1 MRSGSL
7 RWLLF
12 TVSVLF
18 AVLVVGGI
26 ALTTYVIVSDSMQVA
41 AYQTTLRL
49 SETSVAVVSG
59 AVGASEAAAD
69 ASRLTGE
76 AREQFAAAELSQR
89 VPSLFGRSGIT
100 GAEFALYGPDD
111 DLIWFS
117 AAQGIHPDSR
127 AARTRTAQSGA
138 STRSEYDGGSL
149 IAGLVSDAR
158 LGRIV
163 VHAPVRLPGGVAGV
177 LDVTYIPTT
186 EERVIDAIRLPML
199 VLAISAMLVMVLLM
213 QTSMTWVLNLVN
225 DLRKAADSVD
235 AGRLEARLPEGGQH
249 EIGELARSIN
259 RLIERLQRRA
269 DAQSR
274 FVADASHELATPV
287 AGIRGYT
294 SILRAWGADDPQVRD
309 EAIDA
314 IDRESKRMT
323 RLTSDL
329 LNLLHA
335 DQGLRLK
342 SESFDVNVIARER
355 LAATAS
361 RYLERQVE
369 YEGPEDDSL
378 IMVGD
383 AERLED
389 VMSILLDNAGKY
401 TRPGGVVA
409 VRTRRVRDEVVIEVS
424 DTGKGIPAKDLP
436 RLFDRF
442 YRSDQARAEGEPGFG
457 LGLAIA
463 KSIVENMGG
472 TVTADSELGEGT
484 TFTVTVPRGRP

>member
-1 MRSGSL
+1 
-7 RWLLF
+7 
-12 TVSVLF
+12 
-18 AVLVVGGI
+18 
-26 ALTTYVIVSDSMQVA
+26 
-41 AYQTTLRL
+41 
-49 SETSVAVVSG
+49 
-59 AVGASEAAAD
+59 
-69 ASRLTGE
+69 
-76 AREQFAAAELSQR
+76 
-89 VPSLFGRSGIT
+89 
-100 GAEFALYGPDD
+100 
-111 DLIWFS
+111 
-117 AAQGIHPDSR
+117 
-127 AARTRTAQSGA
+127 
-138 STRSEYDGGSL
+138 
-149 IAGLVSDAR
+149 
-158 LGRIV
+158 
-163 VHAPVRLPGGVAGV
+163 
-177 LDVTYIPTT
+177 
-186 EERVIDAIRLPML
+186 
-199 VLAISAMLVMVLLM
+199 
-213 QTSMTWVLNLVN
+213 
-225 DLRKAADSVD
+225 
-235 AGRLEARLPEGGQH
+235 
-249 EIGELARSIN
+249 
-259 RLIERLQRRA
+259 
-269 DAQSR
+269 
-274 FVADASHELATPV
+274 V

-409 VRTRRVRDEVVIEVS
+409 VRTRRVLDEVVIEVS
-424 DTGKGIPAKDLP
+424 DTGKGIPPKDLP

-472 TVTADSELGEGT
+472 TVSADSELGEGT

>member
-1 MRSGSL
+1 
-7 RWLLF
+7 
-12 TVSVLF
+12 
-18 AVLVVGGI
+18 
-26 ALTTYVIVSDSMQVA
+26 
-41 AYQTTLRL
+41 
-49 SETSVAVVSG
+49 
-59 AVGASEAAAD
+59 
-69 ASRLTGE
+69 
-76 AREQFAAAELSQR
+76 
-89 VPSLFGRSGIT
+89 
-100 GAEFALYGPDD
+100 
-111 DLIWFS
+111 
-117 AAQGIHPDSR
+117 
-127 AARTRTAQSGA
+127 
-138 STRSEYDGGSL
+138 
-149 IAGLVSDAR
+149 
-158 LGRIV
+158 
-163 VHAPVRLPGGVAGV
+163 
-177 LDVTYIPTT
+177 
-186 EERVIDAIRLPML
+186 
-199 VLAISAMLVMVLLM
+199 
-213 QTSMTWVLNLVN
+213 
-225 DLRKAADSVD
+225 
-235 AGRLEARLPEGGQH
+235 
-249 EIGELARSIN
+249 
-259 RLIERLQRRA
+259 
-269 DAQSR
+269 
-274 FVADASHELATPV
+274 
-287 AGIRGYT
+287 
-294 SILRAWGADDPQVRD
+294 VRD

-342 SESFDVNVIARER
+342 SECFDVNVIARER

-389 VMSILLDNAGKY
+389 VMSSLLDNAGKY

-409 VRTRRVRDEVVIEVS
+409 VRTRRVLDEVVIEVS
-424 DTGKGIPAKDLP
+424 DTGKGIPPKDLP

-472 TVTADSELGEGT
+472 TVSADSELGEGT